1 MPDKKAWIDVHIQY
15 IHEGML
21 RIEADMKKKHDE
33 TKLLIKEWLR
43 KKSEKWVQ
51 HAMVTFIS
59 LICIA
64 VIWAV
69 VSQVVVA
76 FKI

>member
-21 RIEADMKKKHDE
+21 RIESDIKKKHDDM
-33 TKLLIKEWLR
+33 KLLIKEWLK
-43 KKSEKWVQ
+43 KKSAKWVEA
-51 HAMVTFIS
+51 AMITLIS
-59 LICIA
+59 TLCLA
-64 VIWAV
+64 VLWAV

-76 FKI
+76 FN